1 MNDLVTM
8 LWKEAA
14 EFVAGARALRFSA
27 IIVVFLGV
35 MPALTGVRSPT
46 AAALET
52 VGYVLITSVFVTAQ
66 SAPEMVIRER
76 SSHSL
81 ETLLA
86 TRLPDR
92 AIFAGKVLSGAAV
105 GYLMAMATLTI
116 QLVAW
121 ALTTHGWNW
130 LGLSDAA
137 GRWVVLGGP
146 AVLATYLATVGT
158 FVAMRVGDQRS
169 AYLVTILSLVVLALP
184 PLMHLVTITTTA
196 AGLRDAVLELALL
209 DAVLIAIGARLFRR
223 ERLILYLQE

>member
-1 MNDLVTM
+1 MSDLATM

-27 IIVVFLGV
+27 VIVVFLGV
-35 MPALTGVRSPT
+35 MPALTGVRSST
-46 AAALET
+46 AAALQS

-66 SAPEMVIRER
+66 SAPELILRER
-76 SSHSL
+76 SGHSL

-105 GYLMAMATLTI
+105 GYLMAMATLAI

-121 ALTTHGWNW
+121 ALRTHGWNW

-137 GRWVVLGGP
+137 GRWFVLGGP

-158 FVAMRVGDQRS
+158 IVAMRVGDQRS
-169 AYLVTILSLVVLALP
+169 AYLVTIVSLAVLALP
-184 PLMHLVTITTTA
+184 LLLHVVTVTTSA
-196 AGLRDAVLELALL
+196 SGLRSLVLGLAVVDAVLLA
-209 DAVLIAIGARLFRR
+209 VGVRLFRR